1 MCIFINTALCYIGYY
16 VFIPAHGSIVN
27 KLLFNMYRKWV
38 AVTHVGRWPCIFITL
53 LIAEMVR
60 LGCELMKIPFGENQ

>member
-1 MCIFINTALCYIGYY
+1 VALY
-16 VFIPAHGSIVN
+16 
-27 KLLFNMYRKWV
+27 
-38 AVTHVGRWPCIFITL
+38 IFITL

>member
-1 MCIFINTALCYIGYY
+1 M
-16 VFIPAHGSIVN
+16 
-27 KLLFNMYRKWV
+27 
-38 AVTHVGRWPCIFITL
+38 AVTHVGRWPYICIFITL